1 MRLAP
6 LGGHGTWGGVP
17 PLTPA
22 PGGAD
27 RPADARA
34 GDGPVAVLTR
44 ARVAPRHWAAF
55 HRAAG
60 AVDAQLRRSPGLL
73 AAVGVGEWPV
83 GLLATF
89 SLWRSVGDVA
99 AFAHRPGSPHADVV
113 ARTRRHGW
121 FREELFAR
129 FRPYAS
135 AGTWEGADPLAG
147 SGNGS

>member
-1 MRLAP
+1 M
-6 LGGHGTWGGVP
+6 
-17 PLTPA
+17 
-22 PGGAD
+22 
-27 RPADARA
+27 
-34 GDGPVAVLTR
+34 
-44 ARVAPRHWAAF
+44 
-55 HRAAG
+55 
-60 AVDAQLRRSPGLL
+60 
-73 AAVGVGEWPV
+73 
-83 GLLATF
+83 
-89 SLWRSVGDVA
+89 A